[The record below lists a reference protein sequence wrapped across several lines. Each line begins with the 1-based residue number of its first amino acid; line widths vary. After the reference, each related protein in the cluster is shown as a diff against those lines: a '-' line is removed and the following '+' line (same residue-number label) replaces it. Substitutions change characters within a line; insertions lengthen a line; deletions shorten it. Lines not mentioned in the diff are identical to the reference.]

1 MTASG
6 AARSSTLPQ
15 RNGALNAQ
23 RTLTPSRF
31 RLSELAARVAAA
43 AAAAARTKQLF
54 YPGSGLL
61 ELFLKSPPHNGE
73 ARTRERGER
82 DKELVELKRVYT
94 HLVRKNHIYIL
105 AASGYAAA
113 VAI

>member
-1 MTASG
+1 MDNVAASRVAQDRWFREGKKWLTASG

-82 DKELVELKRVYT
+82 DKELVELKRVCP
-94 HLVRKNHIYIL
+94 
-105 AASGYAAA
+105 
-113 VAI
+113 